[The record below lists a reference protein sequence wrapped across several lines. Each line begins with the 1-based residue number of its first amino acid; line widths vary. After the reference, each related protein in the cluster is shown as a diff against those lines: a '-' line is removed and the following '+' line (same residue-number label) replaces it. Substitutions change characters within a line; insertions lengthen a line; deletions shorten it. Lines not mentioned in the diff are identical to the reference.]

1 MMKIGITGSIASGKT
16 TASKI
21 LSKKNGPLFNADK
34 IVKKLYVKDKF
45 KKLVAKRLK
54 FKLKSN
60 FKKELK
66 KTLLLNDK
74 NLKKL
79 EKIIHPEVRKA
90 MQFFVKKNKRAKIL
104 FFEIPLLVESKLYN
118 YFDMIFLIKCKKS
131 IRLKRYKFNGGNI
144 KLFSFLNSQQLMD
157 EKKAKFCD
165 YIIVNNNSLSVLK
178 KKLLNILKKYE

>member
-60 FKKELK
+60 YR
-66 KTLLLNDK
+66 TN
-74 NLKKL
+74 
-79 EKIIHPEVRKA
+79 HY
-90 MQFFVKKNKRAKIL
+90 FF
-104 FFEIPLLVESKLYN
+104 
-118 YFDMIFLIKCKKS
+118 
-131 IRLKRYKFNGGNI
+131 
-144 KLFSFLNSQQLMD
+144 
-157 EKKAKFCD
+157 
-165 YIIVNNNSLSVLK
+165 
-178 KKLLNILKKYE
+178 